1 MLDCHLSFLVFA
13 SREEE
18 GDLFTGIE
26 ADPGP
31 VVSPQ
36 DAVAIDVVLLSRCVV
51 CAHGSVYHSL
61 HRGDTTKS
69 PLVHAPGEVI

>member
-31 VVSPQ
+31 VVSPCN
-36 DAVAIDVVLLSRCVV
+36 AVAIDVDLRSRCVV
-51 CAHGSVYHSL
+51 CAHPPVYHGL
-61 HRGDTTKS
+61 RREDTKKS
-69 PLVHAPGEVI
+69 PLVHPHREVI